1 MIHMTEAAKPLRA
14 KDYTKR
20 GSILPARQD
29 KMPKLFLKAGVTA
42 RDNFQT
48 MCQKLTGNG
57 RDLLDFA
64 YGVLMA
70 SEKTKM
76 ITSYGKERETLTY
89 HGMEVTM
96 NDKKWAAEF
105 LANRGFGRA
114 EQHIN
119 VETSIT
125 NKSTDELKSE
135 AIKLLRKIANVQEI
149 IAEAKPPQVIDIAE
163 VAGTRSIVSQQDTQD
178 ERVADV

>member
-1 MIHMTEAAKPLRA
+1 MTEAAKPLRV
-14 KDYTKR
+14 KDYQKNS
-20 GSILPARQD
+20 GAVPAVQRD

-70 SEKTKM
+70 TEKKTM
-76 ITSYGKERETLTY
+76 PTSYGKERETLMY
-89 HGMEVTM
+89 SGMEVTM

-135 AIKLLRKIANVQEI
+135 AIKLLRKIAKVQEVI
-149 IAEAKPPQVIDIAE
+149 IEANPPQAIDISE
-163 VAGTRSIVSQQDTQD
+163 EAGTRNTVSLQDTQD
-178 ERVADV
+178 ERAADVR

>member
-1 MIHMTEAAKPLRA
+1 
-14 KDYTKR
+14 
-20 GSILPARQD
+20 
-29 KMPKLFLKAGVTA
+29 MPKLFLKAGVTA

-70 SEKTKM
+70 TDKTKM

-89 HGMEVTM
+89 NGMEVTM
-96 NDKKWAAEF
+96 SDKKWAAEF

-119 VETSIT
+119 VETSMT
-125 NKSTDELKSE
+125 NKSTDELKNE
-135 AIKLLRKIANVQEI
+135 AIKLLRKIAHVEEAI
-149 IAEAKPPQVIDIAE
+149 IEALPQKVIDIAE
-163 VAGTRSIVSQQDTQD
+163 AKD
-178 ERVADV
+178 ERAANV